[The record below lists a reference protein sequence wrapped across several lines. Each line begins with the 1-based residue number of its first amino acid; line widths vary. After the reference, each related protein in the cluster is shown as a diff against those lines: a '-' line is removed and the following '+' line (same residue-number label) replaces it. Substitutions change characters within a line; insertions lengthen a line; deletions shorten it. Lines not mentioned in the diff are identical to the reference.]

1 MVDSRENYK
10 FDEEV
15 KGFSIHIYSFSQD
28 EGADLSAQTSL
39 LVNLYLFDGIPKV
52 CKPSLKPMVNWM

>member
-1 MVDSRENYK
+1 M
-10 FDEEV
+10 EV

-39 LVNLYLFDGIPKV
+39 LVNLYLFDGILKV